1 MIKMKLKLLFVL
13 FISITVAS
21 CVSKQAQKGT
31 KTGASKYNP
40 ASSVLHPQFKVFHET
55 DDYSKLYFKLYT
67 KELRFSSANKQRINQ
82 TVIKLS
88 YKITSSLRDNNILD
102 SAKTI
107 FKIKKQPSQT
117 SIISFFKIK
126 NIELK
131 QYLIEI
137 NLYDVY
143 GNKKSQSYINVN
155 KSDDGNEQYYITFKG
170 KNNKPVFTEYFKP
183 NDTLYIKNKNNS
195 LKTMQIVHYINNF
208 KIPEK
213 PYNTEKQPSIRLKK
227 DTSWYVPVK
236 NKKSTFY
243 TKEPGIYI
251 IRADTTK
258 IRGIMKVQFPGAYP
272 LISKSNE
279 MIEAL
284 AYLLNNEELL
294 KMKNSKNK
302 KLSIDNFWLRT
313 AGNKEKARE
322 LIKIWY
328 NRANYSNFYF
338 TSYKKGIKTDRGMIY
353 TVFGPAD
360 DIKYFDDAEKWIYT
374 NTKTVSKLEFIFVKQ
389 SNSISNNDYTL
400 IRENKYES
408 VWNKAIK
415 IWRLG
420 KVFSY

>member
-21 CVSKQAQKGT
+21 CVSKQVQKGT

-67 KELRFSSANKQRINQ
+67 KELRFSSANEQRTNQ

-107 FKIKKQPSQT
+107 LKIKKQLSQT

-126 NIELK
+126 NMELK
-131 QYLIEI
+131 HYLIEI

-143 GNKKSQSYINVN
+143 GNKKSQSYISVN

-183 NDTLYIKNKNNS
+183 NDTLYIKNKNSS

-208 KIPEK
+208 KTPEK
-213 PYNTEKQPSIRLKK
+213 PYNTDKKSSIRLKK

-236 NKKSTFY
+236 NKKSIFY
-243 TKEPGIYI
+243 AKEPGIYI

-258 IRGIMKVQFPGAYP
+258 IRGIMKVQFSGAYP

-279 MIEAL
+279 MIEAI
-284 AYLLNNEELL
+284 AYILKNDELL
-294 KMKNSKNK
+294 KMQNSMNK
-302 KLSIDNFWLRT
+302 KLSIDNFWLKT

-328 NRANYSNFYF
+328 NRATYSNFYF
-338 TSYKKGIKTDRGMIY
+338 TSYKKGVKTDRGMIY
-353 TVFGPAD
+353 TVLGPAD
-360 DIKYFDDAEKWIYT
+360 DIQYFDDAEKWIYT

-415 IWRLG
+415 TWRLG
-420 KVFSY
+420 KVFRY